1 MSILKTLQTGL
12 KRLKLRRVREILES
26 DGEREK
32 LTQFKDPV
40 TLVAHLVSEE
50 VTARNET
57 QKELRLRAAKF
68 PGLKTLNDFD
78 FEIQPAV
85 NEARVRMLANL
96 EFIRAKQNVIFL
108 GPSGVGKTHLA
119 VSLGYEAVKAGFKV
133 RFTTVQ
139 ELADN
144 LYSSLAD
151 GNFKRELERY
161 GKFDL
166 LIIDE
171 LGFLSL
177 DKTASNHFFQVI
189 NQAYEQ
195 QAVIVTSNRPFQ
207 EWSGVFYDSVIVTAI
222 LDRLLH
228 HAHLFNLKGDSY
240 RLKDHLKRDGKE
252 VTPLN

>member
-1 MSILKTLQTGL
+1 
-12 KRLKLRRVREILES
+12 
-26 DGEREK
+26 
-32 LTQFKDPV
+32 
-40 TLVAHLVSEE
+40 
-50 VTARNET
+50 
-57 QKELRLRAAKF
+57 
-68 PGLKTLNDFD
+68 
-78 FEIQPAV
+78 
-85 NEARVRMLANL
+85 MLANL
-96 EFIRAKQNVIFL
+96 DFIRSAENVVFL

-119 VSLGYEAVKAGFKV
+119 IALGYAAVEAGLNV
-133 RFTTVQ
+133 RFTTAQ

-144 LYSSLAD
+144 LYASLAD

-177 DKTASNHFFQVI
+177 DKTASNHFFQVV
-189 NQAYEQ
+189 NQAYER

-207 EWSGVFYDSVIVTAI
+207 EWSGVFHDSVIVTAI

-228 HAHLFNLKGDSY
+228 HAHLFNLKGESY

-252 VTPLN
+252 VTPLA